1 MTAAPRDGNRAR
13 SGPAGERHGAGPPD
27 GGDPDR
33 DARTRGLDHLTVPDV
48 HRHVVDAA
56 RVRRHGAVE
65 DQVARAHRVVGD
77 LVDLAVLVARA
88 AVDGHPCGGPG
99 AHGQTRAV
107 EAVRARG
114 AVHVGFADLLLG
126 PGDSRLSLL
135 RRPAPR
141 RPAPRRAPTR
151 TVWAPARSAGRR
163 SKDRRLSPGP
173 SSRSANPTCT
183 APRARTAST
192 ARVWPCAPGPPQGW
206 PSTAARATSTARSTR
221 SPTTRCARAT

>member
-1 MTAAPRDGNRAR
+1 MTAAPRDRTRAS

-33 DARTRGLDHLTVPDV
+33 DARPGGLDHLTVPDV
-48 HRHVVDAA
+48 HHHVVDAA
-56 RVRRHGAVE
+56 RVRRNGAVE
-65 DQVARAHRVVGD
+65 DQVARAHGVVAD

-135 RRPAPR
+135 RRPAL
-141 RPAPRRAPTR
+141 RAGAQ
-151 TVWAPARSAGRR
+151 TV
-163 SKDRRLSPGP
+163 
-173 SSRSANPTCT
+173 
-183 APRARTAST
+183 
-192 ARVWPCAPGPPQGW
+192 
-206 PSTAARATSTARSTR
+206 
-221 SPTTRCARAT
+221 

>member
-1 MTAAPRDGNRAR
+1 MTAAPRDVNRAR

-135 RRPAPR
+135 RRPALRAGAQTVRVGAR
-141 RPAPRRAPTR
+141 RG
-151 TVWAPARSAGRR
+151 AGRR
-163 SKDRRLSPGP
+163 GAGRRGAGP
-173 SSRSANPTCT
+173 VSYTHLTLPTN
-183 APRARTAST
+183 RE
-192 ARVWPCAPGPPQGW
+192 V
-206 PSTAARATSTARSTR
+206 
-221 SPTTRCARAT
+221 